1 MSQSYI
7 DPDNR
12 KICLRVFQLK
22 KSGFLNN
29 LNVQV
34 KVEPKKYSPNNTSID
49 PPKICGKFFPPEA
62 EADCR
67 LINGQDTQSGSAPVK
82 RCKAALH
89 LVQGCIAPGAR
100 LLCTG
105 CNASIYRLM
114 GGLPL
119 SMS

>member
-1 MSQSYI
+1 MQPLNAIFGKKREVCPNYI

-62 EADCR
+62 EA
-67 LINGQDTQSGSAPVK
+67 
-82 RCKAALH
+82 LH
-89 LVQGCIAPGAR
+89 LEQGCFALGAMR
-100 LLCTG
+100 PFT
-105 CNASIYRLM
+105 A
-114 GGLPL
+114 
-119 SMS
+119 